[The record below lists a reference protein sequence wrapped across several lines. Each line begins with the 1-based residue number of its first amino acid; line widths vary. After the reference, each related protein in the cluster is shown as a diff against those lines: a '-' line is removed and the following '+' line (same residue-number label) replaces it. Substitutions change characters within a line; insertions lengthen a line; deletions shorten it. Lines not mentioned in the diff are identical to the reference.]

1 MKECQSGNCTWKLLW
16 EIHCVF
22 LFYAAALTGGLKW
35 IPLFSDVRRQSKQL
49 TDTVYSRLCHVCSGR
64 SICAEVKRGQRD
76 STPKWGVSRASH
88 SHSCDANAC
97 HISRCAG
104 QKFWVIL
111 GPPPLSHWRGPTNDH
126 LQVWHCLWQ
135 MYFLMKVWG
144 QRVPSR
150 GWRSINNYSLQ
161 SFWQF
166 FQHPSSTPTAPF
178 LSIHI
183 VCLLDYRRRAKT
195 FYRLSGVFLLVVLA
209 KVSISITTAHSV
221 LKIRDLSKP

>member
-1 MKECQSGNCTWKLLW
+1 MQQRWQGDWSEFLSFQMSAARANSWLTLYTVDYVMFALAEAYVLKLNAVSVTQRRSEALAVRPTHILVMLMRVTSACASGESFGWYWDHLL
-16 EIHCVF
+16 F
-22 LFYAAALTGGLKW
+22 PTGG
-35 IPLFSDVRRQSKQL
+35 
-49 TDTVYSRLCHVCSGR
+49 
-64 SICAEVKRGQRD
+64 
-76 STPKWGVSRASH
+76 
-88 SHSCDANAC
+88 
-97 HISRCAG
+97 
-104 QKFWVIL
+104 
-111 GPPPLSHWRGPTNDH
+111 GPNDH